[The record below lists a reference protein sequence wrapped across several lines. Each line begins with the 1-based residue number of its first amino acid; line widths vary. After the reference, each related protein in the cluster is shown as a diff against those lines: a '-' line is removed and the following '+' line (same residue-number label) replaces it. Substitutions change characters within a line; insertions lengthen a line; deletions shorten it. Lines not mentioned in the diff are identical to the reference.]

1 MKRILCGLFLI
12 ILGFGINYFHSDNN
26 VENSFKI
33 ADTIKVVRLY
43 DDNES
48 GIMCGNYIINK
59 VDSMPTDEV
68 VAVIITYNNN
78 VNIKHLINDL
88 SLRIKNIYYVDE
100 SKVLEGDILN
110 GKVCGFNSF
119 QIAISD
125 RVIIGFPSIIT
136 GF

>member
-12 ILGFGINYFHSDNN
+12 ILGFGINYFYKDNS
-26 VENSFKI
+26 VKNSFKV

-43 DDNES
+43 SDNES

-59 VDSMPTDEV
+59 VDSIPTDEV
-68 VAVIITYNNN
+68 VAVIITYNSS
-78 VNIKHLINDL
+78 VNINNLIKGL
-88 SLRIKNIYYVDE
+88 SMKIRNSYSIDKI
-100 SKVLEGDILN
+100 KVLEGNILN
-110 GKVCGFNSF
+110 GQVCGFDSV

-125 RVIIGFPSIIT
+125 RVIIGFPSIVT